1 MRARYGS
8 SPLHL
13 LLHLAVFALVA
24 WVALSI
30 ADARGVAN
38 IVFWFVAALVLHDLV
53 LLPFYTAIDRASAR
67 AVPRGA
73 INHVRIP
80 LALSALLL
88 LLFFPPILGLND
100 GSFARVA
107 GLEPSGYLER
117 WLLVT
122 AVLFAGSAVLYA
134 ARSRRA
140 AAVHSAS

>member
-13 LLHLAVFALVA
+13 LLHLAVFAIVA
-24 WVALSI
+24 WVALSV
-30 ADARGVAN
+30 ADARGMAN
-38 IVFWFVAALVLHDLV
+38 ILLWFVAALVLHDLV
-53 LLPFYTAIDRASAR
+53 LLPFYTAIDGAARR

-73 INHVRIP
+73 VNHVRIP
-80 LALSALLL
+80 LGLSALLL
-88 LLFFPPILGLND
+88 LLFFPPILGRND
-100 GSFARVA
+100 ESFARVA

-117 WLLVT
+117 WLLVS
-122 AVLFAGSAVLYA
+122 AALFVGSAVLYA